1 MFTSFD
7 KALVGVV
14 MGAIFILQNQ
24 LGVEIP
30 GILNEKTVSLI
41 LAALN
46 PILIYVWPNKFS

>member
-14 MGAIFILQNQ
+14 MGLVFILQNQ
-24 LGVEIP
+24 FGVEIP
-30 GILNEKTVSLI
+30 GVLSEGVISAF

-46 PILIYVWPNKFS
+46 PILVYVWPNKFA